1 VVRRRGRQSGRKL
14 TVSSRAAHLGPHWSC
29 QYVVIGQ
36 EKHRNSTGQNA
47 AYCMTACS
55 TCHTRDT
62 SDGCSIGLQPGR
74 DPARRHASATLHPG
88 RPICLLA
95 DFQAIGTG
103 LGMTCQNSSRLAL
116 RLNLVSRET
125 HSPIHIWQVTDMA
138 SPDLSPQNSCMADVN
153 WVTAARPTWR
163 PQRANE
169 AMSRD
174 SRSADNS
181 LWTGETIY
189 SLSRRRP

>member
-1 VVRRRGRQSGRKL
+1 VSRTGVSETRDPRRLDLDGQSPPRVHVVRRRGRQSGRKL
-14 TVSSRAAHLGPHWSC
+14 TVSSRAARLGPHWSC

-116 RLNLVSRET
+116 RLNLVSRE
-125 HSPIHIWQVTDMA
+125 HIRRFISGKLPIWH
-138 SPDLSPQNSCMADVN
+138 L
-153 WVTAARPTWR
+153 PT
-163 PQRANE
+163 
-169 AMSRD
+169 
-174 SRSADNS
+174 
-181 LWTGETIY
+181 
-189 SLSRRRP
+189 